1 MTQKIAKPR
10 SRLYVYGI
18 PYAPPR
24 HAWIVAHNPAAGV
37 KHRYTVY
44 YISLMDD
51 AWPPR
56 VIGRELPLAA
66 ARDVVKKDMEHWR

>member
-1 MTQKIAKPR
+1 MTQKIAKLR
-10 SRLYVYGI
+10 SRIYVYGI

-44 YISLMDD
+44 RVSLMDD
-51 AWPPR
+51 TWPPQ

-66 ARDVVKKDMEHWR
+66 ARDVVKKDMKRA

>member
-1 MTQKIAKPR
+1 MTKKITKPR

-24 HAWIVAHNPAAGV
+24 NAWIVASDLAAGV
-37 KHRYTVY
+37 RHRYTVY
-44 YISLMDD
+44 RVSLMDD
-51 AWPPR
+51 TWPPQ

-66 ARDVVKKDMEHWR
+66 ARDVVKKDMKRA